1 MKMKMEVYM
10 VGLDEM
16 TEEMQEE
23 VVHLENVL
31 VENERI
37 FAEQWKIDWRE
48 IQDRLEQEN
57 RYEAR
62 LGVEI

>member
-1 MKMKMEVYM
+1 MA
-10 VGLDEM
+10 GLYEM
-16 TEEMQEE
+16 TEAMQGK

-37 FAEQWKIDWRE
+37 FNEQWKIDWRE

-57 RYEAR
+57 RYEIR
-62 LGVEI
+62 MGVEK

>member
-1 MKMKMEVYM
+1 MESKLWV
-10 VGLDEM
+10 L
-16 TEEMQEE
+16 TEAKQEAI
-23 VVHLENVL
+23 VRRENVL
-31 VENERI
+31 KESQRI

>member
-1 MKMKMEVYM
+1 MEVYM

-37 FAEQWKIDWRE
+37 FNEQWKIGWNTVKEDWDLKRRDE
-48 IQDRLEQEN
+48 VRMEKKW
-57 RYEAR
+57 
-62 LGVEI
+62 G

>member
-1 MKMKMEVYM
+1 ME
-10 VGLDEM
+10 GLDEM
-16 TEEMQEE
+16 TEAMQEE
-23 VVHLENVL
+23 VVHLENML

-37 FAEQWKIDWRE
+37 FNEQWKIDWRE

>member
-1 MKMKMEVYM
+1 
-10 VGLDEM
+10 M
-16 TEEMQEE
+16 TEAMQGE

-57 RYEAR
+57 RYEVR
-62 LGVEI
+62 LGEK

>member
-1 MKMKMEVYM
+1 MKMEVYM
-10 VGLDEM
+10 EGLNEM

-37 FAEQWKIDWRE
+37 FNEQWKIDWRE
-48 IQDRLEQEN
+48 IQDRLEQER
-57 RYEAR
+57 RYEIKMGEK
-62 LGVEI
+62 L

>member
-1 MKMKMEVYM
+1 MKMEVYIE
-10 VGLDEM
+10 GLNEM

-37 FAEQWKIDWRE
+37 FNEQWKITWRE
-48 IQDRLEQEN
+48 IQEELKLQ
-57 RYEAR
+57 RYYEVR
-62 LGVEI
+62 MGVER